1 MTTIENIVS
10 EAEWIVYCR
19 KTGVNQRFVNQK
31 QCFTSVADICPAIFK
46 DFICNKQKFI

>member
-19 KTGVNQRFVNQK
+19 KTGVSQRFVNEV
-31 QCFTSVADICPAIFK
+31 SRFK
-46 DFICNKQKFI
+46 SNFYKLRLS